1 MPMKWEVADVVAI
14 HEETPTART
23 LMLRIPGWAGALA
36 GQHIDIRLTAPDG
49 YQAARS
55 YSLSSAASDELAA
68 VSVELMPDGEVSPYL
83 VRGISVGDQL
93 EVIGPLGG
101 WFVWRP
107 EQQEPIRMI
116 GGGSGVAPLVSI
128 LRTHIASGNTAPV
141 SLLYSVRSP
150 EFVYFRDELESL
162 TASAGGEV
170 TIQYTRHAPPAW
182 QGTLGRLDAAR
193 ITEWADAGTAASG
206 AGAAAPSTYICGPTR
221 FVELASDALVASG
234 VDPMTIRTERFGGA

>member
-1 MPMKWEVADVVAI
+1 MEWAVADVVGI
-14 HEETPTART
+14 REETPTART
-23 LMLRIPGWAGALA
+23 LMLRIPGWKGALA

-83 VRGISVGDQL
+83 VRGVSAGDQL

-101 WFVWRP
+101 WFVWKP
-107 EQQEPIRMI
+107 AQTEPVRLI
-116 GGGSGVAPLVSI
+116 GGGSGIAPLVSI

-141 SLLYSVRSP
+141 RLLYSVRTP
-150 EFVYFRDELESL
+150 EYVYFRDELDSL
-162 TASAGGEV
+162 AASAGAQV

-182 QGTLGRLDAAR
+182 EGTVGRLDAAR
-193 ITEWADAGTAASG
+193 VTTWATEAPP
-206 AGAAAPSTYICGPTR
+206 AAPDAPWSTYICGPTR
-221 FVELASDALVASG
+221 FVELASDALVAAH
-234 VDPMTIRTERFGGA
+234 VDPMTIRTERFGG

>member
-1 MPMKWEVADVVAI
+1 VKWAVADIVGI
-14 HEETPTART
+14 REETPTART
-23 LMLRIPGWAGALA
+23 LMLRIPGWPGALA

-55 YSLSSAASDELAA
+55 YSLSSAAGDPVVA

-83 VRGISVGDQL
+83 VRGVSVGDQL

-107 EQQEPIRMI
+107 EQTEPIRMI

-141 SLLYSVRSP
+141 RLLYSVRSP
-150 EFVYFRDELESL
+150 EFVYFRDELAEL
-162 TASAGGEV
+162 TDAAKAEV
-170 TIQYTRHAPPAW
+170 TIQYTRHAPQGW
-182 QGTLGRLDAAR
+182 SGTLGRIDAAR
-193 ITEWADAGTAASG
+193 VTEWAAAGDPAS
-206 AGAAAPSTYICGPTR
+206 STYICGPTR
-221 FVELASDALVASG
+221 FVELASDALVATG

>member
-1 MPMKWEVADVVAI
+1 VNWAVADVVGI
-14 HEETPTART
+14 REETPTART
-23 LMLRIPGWAGALA
+23 LMLRVPDWKGALA

-55 YSLSSAASDELAA
+55 YSLSSAAGDPVVAM
-68 VSVELMPDGEVSPYL
+68 SVELMPDGEVSPYL
-83 VRGISVGDQL
+83 VRGVSVGDQL

-107 EQQEPIRMI
+107 EQTEPIRMI

-141 SLLYSVRSP
+141 KLLYSVRSP
-150 EFVYFRDELESL
+150 EFVYFRDELAEL
-162 TASAGGEV
+162 TDAAKAEV
-170 TIQYTRHAPPAW
+170 TLQYTRHAP
-182 QGTLGRLDAAR
+182 QGWTGALGRIDAAR
-193 ITEWADAGTAASG
+193 ITAWAAGDAPDA
-206 AGAAAPSTYICGPTR
+206 STYICGPTR
-221 FVELASDALVASG
+221 FVELASDALVATG

>member
-1 MPMKWEVADVVAI
+1 VDWSVADVVGI
-14 HEETPTART
+14 REETPTART
-23 LMLRIPGWAGALA
+23 LMLRIPDWPGALA

-55 YSLSSAASDELAA
+55 YSLSSAAGDPVVA

-107 EQQEPIRMI
+107 EQTEPIRMI

-128 LRTHIASGNTAPV
+128 LRTHVASGNPAPV
-141 SLLYSVRSP
+141 RLLYSVRSP
-150 EFVYFRDELESL
+150 DFVYFKDELAEL
-162 TASAGGEV
+162 TAAAKADV
-170 TIQYTRHAPPAW
+170 AIQYTRHAPPGW
-182 QGTLGRLDAAR
+182 NGTLGRIDMAR
-193 ITEWADAGTAASG
+193 ITAWAAEDAPET
-206 AGAAAPSTYICGPTR
+206 STYICGPTR
-221 FVELASDALVASG
+221 FVELASDALVATG
-234 VDPMTIRTERFGGA
+234 ADPMTIRTERFGG

>member
-1 MPMKWEVADVVAI
+1 MDWVVADVVGVR
-14 HEETPTART
+14 EETPTART
-23 LMLRIPGWAGALA
+23 LMLRIPGWKGALA

-107 EQQEPIRMI
+107 TQLEPLRLI
-116 GGGSGVAPLVSI
+116 GGGSGIAPLVSI
-128 LRTHIASGNTAPV
+128 LRTHVASGVTSPV
-141 SLLYSVRSP
+141 HLLYSVRSP
-150 EFVYFRDELESL
+150 DFVYFHDELTAL
-162 TASAGGEV
+162 TDAAGAQV
-170 TIQYTRHAPPAW
+170 TIQYTRQAPADW
-182 QGTLGRLDAAR
+182 HGTLGRLDAAR
-193 ITEWADAGTAASG
+193 
-206 AGAAAPSTYICGPTR
+206 
-221 FVELASDALVASG
+221 V
-234 VDPMTIRTERFGGA
+234 

>member
-1 MPMKWEVADVVAI
+1 MNWAVADVVGI
-14 HEETPTART
+14 REETPTART
-23 LMLRIPGWAGALA
+23 LMLRVPEWPGALA

-55 YSLSSAASDELAA
+55 YSLSSAADDPVVA

-83 VRGISVGDQL
+83 VRGVSVGDQL

-107 EQQEPIRMI
+107 TQTEPIRMI

-141 SLLYSVRSP
+141 RLLYSVRSP
-150 EFVYFRDELESL
+150 EFVYFRDELAEL
-162 TASAGGEV
+162 TDAAKADV
-170 TIQYTRHAPPAW
+170 TIQYTRHAPPNW
-182 QGTLGRLDAAR
+182 NGTLGRLDAAR
-193 ITEWADAGTAASG
+193 VTAWAAGDAPGT
-206 AGAAAPSTYICGPTR
+206 STYICGPTR
-221 FVELASDALVASG
+221 FVELASDALVATG
-234 VDPMTIRTERFGGA
+234 ADPMSIRTERFGGA

>member
-1 MPMKWEVADVVAI
+1 
-14 HEETPTART
+14 
-23 LMLRIPGWAGALA
+23 MLRVPDWKGALA

-55 YSLSSAASDELAA
+55 YSLSSAAGDPVVA

-83 VRGISVGDQL
+83 VRGVSVGDQL

-107 EQQEPIRMI
+107 EQTEPIRMI

-128 LRTHIASGNTAPV
+128 LRTHIASGNTASV
-141 SLLYSVRSP
+141 KLLYSVRSP
-150 EFVYFRDELESL
+150 EFVYFRDELAEL
-162 TASAGGEV
+162 TDAARAEV
-170 TIQYTRHAPPAW
+170 TLQYTRHAP
-182 QGTLGRLDAAR
+182 QGWTGALGRIDAAR
-193 ITEWADAGTAASG
+193 ITAWAADDASDT
-206 AGAAAPSTYICGPTR
+206 STYICGPTR
-221 FVELASDALVASG
+221 FVELASDALVATG